1 MKTLSI
7 IAIIIAA
14 LVSGCNKKNDAPD
27 IDDPWTKHGH
37 YSETKVIE
45 IESHRYIL
53 LTNDRGVDII
63 HAESCPCH
71 SK

>member
-7 IAIIIAA
+7 LAIIIAA

-27 IDDPWTKHGH
+27 VDDSWTNHGH

-53 LTNDRGVDII
+53 LTNYRGVDII
-63 HAESCPCH
+63 HAESCPCQA
-71 SK
+71 K

>member
-1 MKTLSI
+1 MKALPILAI
-7 IAIIIAA
+7 IAI
-14 LVSGCNKKNDAPD
+14 LVSGCNKTNDAPD
-27 IDDPWTKHGH
+27 VDDPWTKHGH

-53 LTNDRGVDII
+53 LTNYRGVDII

>member
-1 MKTLSI
+1 MKALPILAI
-7 IAIIIAA
+7 IAT
-14 LVSGCNKKNDAPD
+14 LVSGCNKTNDAPD
-27 IDDPWTKHGH
+27 VDDPWTKHGH
-37 YSETKVIE
+37 YLDTKVIE

-53 LTNDRGVDII
+53 LTNYRGVDII

>member
-1 MKTLSI
+1 MKTLPI
-7 IAIIIAA
+7 IAVIIATLA
-14 LVSGCNKKNDAPD
+14 SGCNKTIDAPNV
-27 IDDPWTKHGH
+27 DDPWTKHGH

-53 LTNDRGVDII
+53 LTNYRGVDII